1 MINKN
6 NSLISSLSITYI
18 SHFITIISQIIL
30 IKLLVI
36 YLSQSDFGAYM
47 VIKRFV
53 SALWPILTIH
63 LGLSMSRNIGMNTD
77 NSNNYLISST
87 IIISVIFFVYLM
99 IVLIFRSFFANIL
112 FGNKEYYYL
121 IFPLSIYL
129 YSNSLKSIL
138 SGYYRGN
145 HEFVGMNLTRML
157 FWALQVLIIFV
168 LYQFLHERHLLL
180 RQFLLIFSLITL
192 IIYICLIYKKVPAYI
207 KLIKRKGIIKT
218 IQSNSKL
225 VKYGV
230 YRLPNVLL
238 MAAVFFIPVFYASNK
253 LSLQQAGYI
262 GCIITYIR
270 LFQVAGEP
278 FNQIILP
285 VFSFNKSS
293 RGMGLIKEHS
303 KLIIEFIF
311 TLPALLGL
319 TGYLLSNEI
328 IILWFGENYSSI
340 INDVSMISPLIMF
353 FFAFILIRGV
363 LNGLFSYPYL
373 NLISLYGV
381 VAIIVG
387 VLVTHFLSGGVE
399 GLAISVGVGVFILGA
414 SSIYYLSST
423 LDLLVFSKNNIKSI
437 VWALFILFLFWL
449 FKNFVIIDNIY
460 LMILLKVIFAVFIII
475 LSFIV
480 YIKMNYNW
488 VDKLIQKYNLKKYL
502 KRVPWLIQ

>member
-1 MINKN
+1 MDKIKN
-6 NSLISSLSITYI
+6 NSLISSISITYI
-18 SHFITIISQIIL
+18 SHFITILSQIIL

-53 SALWPILTIH
+53 SALWPIITIH
-63 LGLSMSRNIGMNTD
+63 LGLSMSRNIGMNRD
-77 NSNNYLISST
+77 NSTNYLISST
-87 IIISVIFFVYLM
+87 IIITIIFFVYIT
-99 IVLIFRSFFANIL
+99 IVMVFKSFFSGVL

-145 HEFVGMNLTRML
+145 HKFIGMNLTRML
-157 FWALQVLIIFV
+157 FWALQVLIIFI
-168 LYQFLHERHLLL
+168 LYQFLQRSHLILK
-180 RQFLLIFSLITL
+180 QFLLVFSLVTL
-192 IIYICLIYKKVPAYI
+192 IIFIFLIYNKISDYLR
-207 KLIKRKGIIKT
+207 LIRKEGIIKT
-218 IQSNSKL
+218 IQSNLKL
-225 VKYGV
+225 VKYGIS
-230 YRLPNVLL
+230 RLPNVLL

-293 RGMGLIKEHS
+293 KGMGLIKEHS
-303 KLIIEFIF
+303 KLILEFIF

-319 TGYLLSNEI
+319 VGYLVSNEV
-328 IILWFGENYSSI
+328 IILWFGKNYASI
-340 INDVSMISPLIMF
+340 INDISMISPLIIF

-381 VAIIVG
+381 IVIVLG
-387 VLVTHFLSGGVE
+387 VLVTHFFNLGVE
-399 GLAISVGVGVFILGA
+399 GLAISVGLGVVTLGA
-414 SSIYYLSST
+414 SSIYYLSKT
-423 LDLLVFSKNNIKSI
+423 LNLKIFTKNNIKSI
-437 VWALFILFLFWL
+437 IWALFILFLFYI
-449 FKNFVIIDNIY
+449 FKQVVTFKNIY
-460 LMILLKVIFAVFIII
+460 LMILAKIIFAIFTI
-475 LSFIV
+475 LLSIIV
-480 YIKMNYNW
+480 YIKMDYNW
-488 VDKLIQKYNLKKYL
+488 VIKLIQKYNLEKYL
-502 KRVPWLIQ
+502 KIVP